1 MSKLHPV
8 IQEIKTRA
16 SAINYGNVAVNDL
29 GQLTE
34 RVNLLDQRIVE
45 GYGFIWGS
53 KNTYN
58 ERFHKGAFARSIK
71 ENGPGSGAAYEIKF
85 RDEHGRA
92 MGLFDELVEDEIG
105 LYFRTKPLDAVSWAD
120 DCLTQMRSGTVNN
133 FSGGFTYVF
142 EAGSLK
148 WNESEELIDVFHAR
162 LLEISAV
169 SIPSDMQTF
178 RLRSAESDESL
189 FDETEQF
196 IKSLPQRL
204 QLEARH
210 LIARHKAQD
219 GEESLDRKF
228 MKALKTEKPPIEV
241 RGINLSNIIK
251 NL

>member
-1 MSKLHPV
+1 MKLHPA

-16 SAINYGNVAVNDL
+16 AAINYGSVAVNDL

-45 GYGFIWGS
+45 GYGAIWGV

-58 ERFHKGAFARSIK
+58 ERFFKGAFERSIK
-71 ENGPGSGAAYEIKF
+71 ENGPGSGAAYEIKM

-92 MGLFDELVEDEIG
+92 VALFEELREDEIG
-105 LYFRTKPLDAVSWAD
+105 LYFRTKPLDAVQWAD
-120 DCLTQMRSGTVNN
+120 DMLTQMRSGTVNN
-133 FSGGFTYVF
+133 FSNGFTYVF
-142 EAGSLK
+142 DAGSLS
-148 WNESEELIDVFHAR
+148 WNESEESIDVFRAR

-178 RLRSAESDESL
+178 RIRSADNDETL

-210 LIARHKAQD
+210 LIARHKAPD
-219 GEESLDRKF
+219 GEESLDRKD
-228 MKALKTEKPPIEV
+228 MRALLTGKPPIEE
-241 RGINLSNIIK
+241 RGINLANIIK
-251 NL
+251 HI